1 MTEFEEKA
9 KEYAHAQEVVIAE
22 ARALIDDLKKG
33 AKMAERGDR
42 DTPIQILNHRHRRIQ
57 AAVEQLDSVK
67 LFGQT

>member
-1 MTEFEEKA
+1 MSEFEEKA
-9 KEYAHAQEVVIAE
+9 REYAHAQEVVIAE

-42 DTPIQILNHRHRRIQ
+42 DTPIEMLNQRHRRIR
-57 AAVEQLDSVK
+57 AAIDKLDSIK